1 MAWVGRKLK
10 DHPVPTLLPW
20 AGLPD
25 TKSDQIRAPSN
36 LALNASRDGTS
47 TASLGTFFHCLR
59 WEEDEGYQTVKALQ
73 KEQEGRV
80 LGRRTT
86 LTLLKPWALSCPYG
100 VSCNSKK
107 IYVLTIRIVLL
118 CQESDKWTLQSFL
131 RPHYTL
137 PNVPHHLCS
146 PVNQNSWI
154 CDYWFQCPINLRHYF
169 TRIGRAIFM

>member
-47 TASLGTFFHCLR
+47 TASLGCG
-59 WEEDEGYQTVKALQ
+59 GYQTVKALQ

-86 LTLLKPWALSCPYG
+86 LTLLKP
-100 VSCNSKK
+100 
-107 IYVLTIRIVLL
+107 
-118 CQESDKWTLQSFL
+118 
-131 RPHYTL
+131 
-137 PNVPHHLCS
+137 
-146 PVNQNSWI
+146 
-154 CDYWFQCPINLRHYF
+154 
-169 TRIGRAIFM
+169 